1 MAELEA
7 EVSRLRDENE
17 QLTTSYE
24 ALEEKFRPYMEQVDS
39 LEDLN
44 KLLQSQTSLAQ
55 SEAEK
60 FGELYAKVLGH
71 QNQKQKIQYVK
82 KLRDENASLK
92 QVCERDGERV
102 RVGVG
107 GREWSGV
114 VLSPTVALQE
124 IIVMRNE
131 ITKLKKTI
139 RKLQLE
145 SSTPIASRKPLVSQN

>member
-1 MAELEA
+1 MADLEA

-17 QLTTSYE
+17 QVTAAYE
-24 ALEEKFRPYMEQVDS
+24 ELEEKYRPFLEQVDS

-71 QNQKQKIQYVK
+71 QNHKQKIQYVK

-92 QVCERDGERV
+92 QVCVSVCVCVWVSECIGCRCGCV
-102 RVGVG
+102 WVASVGNVH
-107 GREWSGV
+107 
-114 VLSPTVALQE
+114 LSH
-124 IIVMRNE
+124 
-131 ITKLKKTI
+131 
-139 RKLQLE
+139 
-145 SSTPIASRKPLVSQN
+145 

>member
-1 MAELEA
+1 MYIVHYLLHRVRSELLERVTELEA

-17 QLTTSYE
+17 QVTTAYE
-24 ALEEKFRPYMEQVDS
+24 ELEEKYRPFLEQVDS

-92 QVCERDGERV
+92 QVGERE
-102 RVGVG
+102 G
-107 GREWSGV
+107 GRERERERERVNMSYWS
-114 VLSPTVALQE
+114 LPTGSGCYE
-124 IIVMRNE
+124 
-131 ITKLKKTI
+131 K
-139 RKLQLE
+139 
-145 SSTPIASRKPLVSQN
+145 

>member
-1 MAELEA
+1 MYIVHYLLHRVRSELLERVAELEA

-17 QLTTSYE
+17 QVTTAYE
-24 ALEEKFRPYMEQVDS
+24 ELEEKYRPFLEQVDS

-92 QVCERDGERV
+92 QVGERE
-102 RVGVG
+102 G
-107 GREWSGV
+107 GREG
-114 VLSPTVALQE
+114 E
-124 IIVMRNE
+124 RE
-131 ITKLKKTI
+131 
-139 RKLQLE
+139 RE
-145 SSTPIASRKPLVSQN
+145 RERERVS

>member
-1 MAELEA
+1 M
-7 EVSRLRDENE
+7 SRLRDENE
-17 QLTTSYE
+17 QVTTAYE
-24 ALEEKFRPYMEQVDS
+24 ELEEKYRPFLEQVDS

-92 QVCERDGERV
+92 QVGGERE
-102 RVGVG
+102 
-107 GREWSGV
+107 REYV
-114 VLSPTVALQE
+114 CVCVKQHYHLQE
-124 IIVMRNE
+124 VIVMRNE

-145 SSTPIASRKPLVSQN
+145 GGATAPAAATKKPLASKN